1 MSTPWGGLQAGAEEG
16 SRNKSQHEGH
26 VPTSRASSNGDKEAD
41 LSSGASVVVLL
52 LIGKIHW
59 GMNRHCARL
68 FYKTVKWTVSQPG
81 KLYGTSLKVGVK
93 RESTNGKTDRRLRVQ
108 P

>member
-1 MSTPWGGLQAGAEEG
+1 MAVSLFTVSTPWGGHQAGAEEG

-41 LSSGASVVVLL
+41 VLSSGASVVVLL
-52 LIGKIHW
+52 LIAKTHW

-68 FYKTVKWTVSQPG
+68 FYETVKWTVSQPG
-81 KLYGTSLKVGVK
+81 KLGN
-93 RESTNGKTDRRLRVQ
+93 ESKGG
-108 P
+108 